1 MTDSPDAFN
10 EGRKEQQE
18 TSAKHE
24 REKRLASPRKK
35 RGRSTE
41 NVVKKERVQL
51 DFTEEGLQQLDEM
64 KNLAGATTR
73 AEVIRNALRLY
84 DFFLTEVKPEYTVNI
99 EDNGEKIM
107 NFKAK
112 LLYGRP
118 RSN

>member
-1 MTDSPDAFN
+1 MTTSSDASN
-10 EGRKEQQE
+10 QGRKEQQE
-18 TSAKHE
+18 TSKQE
-24 REKRLASPRKK
+24 PETKRVARPKK
-35 RGRSTE
+35 RGRGTDE
-41 NVVKKERVQL
+41 IVKKERVQL

-64 KNLAGATTR
+64 KHLSGATTR

-84 DFFLTEVKPEYTVNI
+84 DFFLTEVDPEYTVNI
-99 EDNGEKIM
+99 EDNGQKIM